1 MPFALTTAGL
11 LALTLAGCSLGSSTG
26 AATSGSRV
34 GQSAAPT
41 VVVPPS
47 ATDLQQTVV
56 NVIRT
61 VQPSVVEIT
70 SSGNGGG
77 AVGSGE
83 IITDD
88 GYIVTND
95 HVVDGFSSYSVTLA
109 NGQSYSATLKGQAP
123 DDDLALLKIDAKS
136 LTPIAFAE
144 SKNVQVGQFA
154 IAIGS
159 PLGLEQ
165 SATFG
170 IVSAVNRTATEGSDG
185 PARYPL
191 TGLIQT
197 SAPIN
202 PGNSGG
208 ALVDLQGRL
217 IGVPTLAAAN
227 PNSGAAADG
236 IGFAIPSDRV
246 KFVADQLIS
255 TGKLTNTGR
264 GFLGVQVQDVTPEL
278 AAAYSL
284 PAKSG
289 VLVVAF
295 GQDANGKSPA
305 QDAGVKTGDIIT
317 AVNGQDVASSSNLS
331 TVLSGQAPGAQV
343 TLKIVRGSQTLDIK
357 VTLGERPSALAFF
370 PHTAS
375 SDVYCSTEAVSL
387 IMFADVL
394 YCERLSCDTGVFRC
408 GIGCVLIC
416 RFVS

>member
-11 LALTLAGCSLGSSTG
+11 LALTLAGCNLGSSTG
-26 AATSGSRV
+26 SATSGGSRI

-109 NGQSYSATLKGQAP
+109 NGQSYPAALKGQAP
-123 DDDLALLKIDAKS
+123 DDDLALLKVDAKS

-170 IVSAVNRTATEGSDG
+170 IVSAVNRTAAEGSDG

-278 AAAYSL
+278 AAAYNL

-317 AVNGQDVASSSNLS
+317 AVSGQEIASSSNLS

-343 TLKIVRGSQTLDIK
+343 TLKIVRDAQTLDIK
-357 VTLGERPSALAFF
+357 VTLGERPA
-370 PHTAS
+370 
-375 SDVYCSTEAVSL
+375 
-387 IMFADVL
+387 
-394 YCERLSCDTGVFRC
+394 R
-408 GIGCVLIC
+408 
-416 RFVS
+416 

>member
-47 ATDLQQTVV
+47 AADLQQTVV

-83 IITDD
+83 IITND

-109 NGQSYSATLKGQAP
+109 NGQSYPATLKGQAP

-278 AAAYSL
+278 AAAYNL

-295 GQDANGKSPA
+295 GQDASGKSPA

-317 AVNGQDVASSSNLS
+317 AVNGQQIESSSALS
-331 TVLSGQAPGAQV
+331 TALSSQAPGAQV

-357 VTLGERPSALAFF
+357 VTLGERPAN
-370 PHTAS
+370 
-375 SDVYCSTEAVSL
+375 
-387 IMFADVL
+387 
-394 YCERLSCDTGVFRC
+394 
-408 GIGCVLIC
+408 
-416 RFVS
+416 

>member
-1 MPFALTTAGL
+1 VQDTSIHSERDSIHEPEQERPTSGGQPRKRARRAFTPLPWITTAL
-11 LALTLAGCSLGSSTG
+11 LALTLAGCSLGGTNGATTG
-26 AATSGSRV
+26 GSRV

-47 ATDLQQTVV
+47 AADLQQTVIS
-56 NVIRT
+56 VIRT
-61 VQPSVVEIT
+61 VQPSVVEI
-70 SSGNGGG
+70 SSRGNNGG

-83 IITDD
+83 IVTTD

-109 NGQSYSATLKGQAP
+109 NGQSYDATLKGQAP
-123 DDDLALLKIDAKS
+123 DDDLALLKIDTKN
-136 LTPIAFAE
+136 LQPIAFAE

-264 GFLGVQVQDVTPEL
+264 GFLGVQLQDVTPEL
-278 AAAYSL
+278 AAAYNL
-284 PAKSG
+284 PVKSG
-289 VLVVAF
+289 VLIVGF

-305 QDAGVKTGDIIT
+305 QDAGVKTGDIII
-317 AVNGQDVASSSNLS
+317 AVNGQQIESGSTLS
-331 TVLSGQAPGAQV
+331 TALSGLAPGAQV
-343 TLKIVRGSQTLDIK
+343 TLKIARGSQTPEIK
-357 VTLGERPSALAFF
+357 VTLGERPA
-370 PHTAS
+370 
-375 SDVYCSTEAVSL
+375 
-387 IMFADVL
+387 
-394 YCERLSCDTGVFRC
+394 R
-408 GIGCVLIC
+408 
-416 RFVS
+416 

>member
-1 MPFALTTAGL
+1 
-11 LALTLAGCSLGSSTG
+11 
-26 AATSGSRV
+26 
-34 GQSAAPT
+34 
-41 VVVPPS
+41 
-47 ATDLQQTVV
+47 
-56 NVIRT
+56 
-61 VQPSVVEIT
+61 
-70 SSGNGGG
+70 
-77 AVGSGE
+77 
-83 IITDD
+83 
-88 GYIVTND
+88 
-95 HVVDGFSSYSVTLA
+95 VTLA
-109 NGQSYSATLKGQAP
+109 NGQSYPAALKGQAP

-278 AAAYSL
+278 AAAYNL

-317 AVNGQDVASSSNLS
+317 AVNGQEVASSSNLS

-343 TLKIVRGSQTLDIK
+343 TLKIVRGSQTLNIK
-357 VTLGERPSALAFF
+357 VTLGERPAQ
-370 PHTAS
+370 
-375 SDVYCSTEAVSL
+375 
-387 IMFADVL
+387 
-394 YCERLSCDTGVFRC
+394 
-408 GIGCVLIC
+408 
-416 RFVS
+416 

>member
-11 LALTLAGCSLGSSTG
+11 LALTLAGCSLGSSSG
-26 AATSGSRV
+26 AATGGSRI

-61 VQPSVVEIT
+61 VQPSVVEI
-70 SSGNGGG
+70 SSQGNGGG

-83 IITDD
+83 IITAD

-95 HVVDGFSSYSVTLA
+95 HVVDGFSGYSVTLA
-109 NGQSYSATLKGQAP
+109 NGQSYPATLKGQAP
-123 DDDLALLKIDAKS
+123 DDDLAVLKINAQN

-264 GFLGVQVQDVTPEL
+264 GFLGVQLQDVTPEL
-278 AAAYSL
+278 AAAYNL

-305 QDAGVKTGDIIT
+305 QEAGVQTGDIIT
-317 AVNGQDVASSSNLS
+317 VVNGQEVASSSNLS
-331 TVLSGQAPGAQV
+331 TILSSQSPGAQV
-343 TLKIVRGSQTLDIK
+343 TLKVVRGSQTLDIK
-357 VTLGERPSALAFF
+357 VTLGERPA
-370 PHTAS
+370 
-375 SDVYCSTEAVSL
+375 
-387 IMFADVL
+387 
-394 YCERLSCDTGVFRC
+394 R
-408 GIGCVLIC
+408 
-416 RFVS
+416 

>member
-11 LALTLAGCSLGSSTG
+11 LALTLAGCSLGGSTG
-26 AATSGSRV
+26 AATGGSRI

-47 ATDLQQTVV
+47 AADLQQTVV

-61 VQPSVVEIT
+61 VQPSVVEI
-70 SSGNGGG
+70 SSQGNSGG

-83 IITDD
+83 IITND

-109 NGQSYSATLKGQAP
+109 NGQSYPATLKGQAP
-123 DDDLALLKIDAKS
+123 DDDLALLKIDAKN

-264 GFLGVQVQDVTPEL
+264 GFLGVQLQDVTPEL
-278 AAAYSL
+278 AAAYNL
-284 PAKSG
+284 PVKSG
-289 VLVVAF
+289 VLIVGF

-305 QDAGVKTGDIIT
+305 QDAGVKTGDIII
-317 AVNGQDVASSSNLS
+317 AVNGQQIESGSTLS
-331 TVLSGQAPGAQV
+331 TALSGLAPGAQV
-343 TLKIVRGSQTLDIK
+343 TLKIARGGQTLDIK
-357 VTLGERPSALAFF
+357 VTLGERPA
-370 PHTAS
+370 
-375 SDVYCSTEAVSL
+375 
-387 IMFADVL
+387 
-394 YCERLSCDTGVFRC
+394 R
-408 GIGCVLIC
+408 
-416 RFVS
+416 

>member
-1 MPFALTTAGL
+1 MASLQVEDCVQDTANRPDQRTVSDQDRRSSATSRLRRRSLPFALTTAGL
-11 LALTLAGCSLGSSTG
+11 LALTLAGCSLSSSTG
-26 AATSGSRV
+26 ATTNNGSRV
-34 GQSAAPT
+34 GQSAAAT

-47 ATDLQQTVV
+47 ASDLQQTVV

-70 SSGNGGG
+70 ARGSSGG

-83 IITDD
+83 IITND

-123 DDDLALLKIDAKS
+123 DDDLALLKIDANS

-144 SKNVQVGQFA
+144 SKDVQVGQFA

-170 IVSAVNRTATEGSDG
+170 IVSAVNRTASEGSGG
-185 PARYPL
+185 PAQYPL

-236 IGFAIPSDRV
+236 IGFAIPSDRA

-264 GFLGVQVQDVTPEL
+264 GFLGVNVQDVTSEL
-278 AAAYSL
+278 AAAYNL
-284 PAKSG
+284 PVKSG
-289 VLVVAF
+289 VLIVAF

-317 AVNGQDVASSSNLS
+317 AVNGQQVASSSALS
-331 TVLSGQAPGAQV
+331 TALSGQAPGAQV
-343 TLKIVRGSQTLDIK
+343 ALKIVRGSQTLDIK
-357 VTLGERPSALAFF
+357 VTLGERPA
-370 PHTAS
+370 
-375 SDVYCSTEAVSL
+375 
-387 IMFADVL
+387 
-394 YCERLSCDTGVFRC
+394 R
-408 GIGCVLIC
+408 
-416 RFVS
+416 

>member
-1 MPFALTTAGL
+1 
-11 LALTLAGCSLGSSTG
+11 
-26 AATSGSRV
+26 
-34 GQSAAPT
+34 
-41 VVVPPS
+41 
-47 ATDLQQTVV
+47 
-56 NVIRT
+56 
-61 VQPSVVEIT
+61 
-70 SSGNGGG
+70 
-77 AVGSGE
+77 
-83 IITDD
+83 
-88 GYIVTND
+88 
-95 HVVDGFSSYSVTLA
+95 SYSVTLA
-109 NGQSYSATLKGQAP
+109 NGHSYPAALKGQAP
-123 DDDLALLKIDAKS
+123 DDDLALLKIDAQS

-144 SKNVQVGQFA
+144 SRNVQVGQFV

-227 PNSGAAADG
+227 PNSGEEADG

-255 TGKLTNTGR
+255 TGRLTNTGR
-264 GFLGVQVQDVTPEL
+264 GFFCVQVQEVTPEL
-278 AAAYSL
+278 ASAYDL

-295 GQDANGKSPA
+295 GQDAKGKSPA
-305 QDAGVKTGDIIT
+305 QDAGVITGDIIT
-317 AVNGQDVASSSNLS
+317 AVNGQGIASGSNLS
-331 TVLSGQAPGAQV
+331 TALSGLAPGAQV
-343 TLKIVRGSQTLDIK
+343 TLKIVRGSQTTDIK
-357 VTLGERPSALAFF
+357 
-370 PHTAS
+370 
-375 SDVYCSTEAVSL
+375 
-387 IMFADVL
+387 
-394 YCERLSCDTGVFRC
+394 
-408 GIGCVLIC
+408 
-416 RFVS
+416 

>member
-1 MPFALTTAGL
+1 MFALDTAVEDRVQDTATQHERDLVDRRGHRRPTSAARRRGFAPFALISTGL
-11 LALTLAGCSLGSSTG
+11 LALTLAGCSLSAANGASTTG
-26 AATSGSRV
+26 GSRV
-34 GQSAAPT
+34 GQQAAPT

-47 ATDLQQTVV
+47 AADLQQTVI

-61 VQPSVVEIT
+61 VQPSVVEI
-70 SSGNGGG
+70 SSRGASGG

-83 IITDD
+83 IVTTD
-88 GYIVTND
+88 GYVVTND

-109 NGQSYSATLKGQAP
+109 NGQSYPATLKGQAP
-123 DDDLALLKIDAKS
+123 DDDLALLKIDAKN
-136 LTPIAFAE
+136 LQPIAFAE

-170 IVSAVNRTATEGSDG
+170 IVSAVNRTANEGADG

-246 KFVADQLIS
+246 KYVADQLIS

-264 GFLGVQVQDVTPEL
+264 GFLGIQLQDVTPEL
-278 AAAYSL
+278 AAAYNL
-284 PAKSG
+284 PVKSG
-289 VLVVAF
+289 VLVVGF

-305 QDAGVKTGDIIT
+305 QDGGVKTGDIIT
-317 AVNGQDVASSSNLS
+317 AINGQQIESSSNLS
-331 TVLSGQAPGAQV
+331 TMLSGLAPGAQI
-343 TLKIVRGSQTLDIK
+343 TLKIVRGNQTLDVK
-357 VTLGERPSALAFF
+357 VTLGERPA
-370 PHTAS
+370 
-375 SDVYCSTEAVSL
+375 
-387 IMFADVL
+387 
-394 YCERLSCDTGVFRC
+394 R
-408 GIGCVLIC
+408 
-416 RFVS
+416 

>member
-26 AATSGSRV
+26 AATGGSRV

-47 ATDLQQTVV
+47 AVDLQQTVV

-95 HVVDGFSSYSVTLA
+95 HAVDGFSSYSVTLA
-109 NGQSYSATLKGQAP
+109 NGQSYPAALKGQAP

-278 AAAYSL
+278 AAAYNL

-317 AVNGQDVASSSNLS
+317 AVNGQEITSSSNLS
-331 TVLSGQAPGAQV
+331 TVLSGQAPDAQV
-343 TLKIVRGSQTLDIK
+343 MLKIVRGSQTLDIR
-357 VTLGERPSALAFF
+357 VTLGERPA
-370 PHTAS
+370 
-375 SDVYCSTEAVSL
+375 
-387 IMFADVL
+387 
-394 YCERLSCDTGVFRC
+394 R
-408 GIGCVLIC
+408 
-416 RFVS
+416 